1 MITDPAPINPT
12 TANDDLD
19 TFLKAA
25 TFSHGAMARMRA
37 AVPDAADLDAYVA
50 EHPAEALALSVDLAA
65 ARAFLRGAGL
75 DDAADMSVGLDAA
88 LARTGAAGAVH

>member
-1 MITDPAPINPT
+1 MTTLPT
-12 TANDDLD
+12 TANDDLE

-25 TFSHGAMARMRA
+25 TFAHGAMARMLK
-37 AVPDAADLDAYVA
+37 AVPDPADIDSYVS

-75 DDAADMSVGLDAA
+75 DVADMSVGLDAA
-88 LARTGAAGAVH
+88 LARSGAAGAVH